1 MSTLN
6 VNNQKY
12 LAILYDFVQKEHV
25 WKALRWINTVSEENK
40 KGLRVIKAIIE
51 VRGMKKF
58 RASETNSSV
67 FKSHRDKLADATSI
81 ANLDTEEA
89 RKFFR

>member
-1 MSTLN
+1 MYEL
-6 VNNQKY
+6 
-12 LAILYDFVQKEHV
+12 VQKEHV
-25 WKALRWINTVSEENK
+25 WKALRWVNTISEENK

-58 RASETNSSV
+58 KASETGSSV
-67 FKSHRDKLADATSI
+67 FNSHKDKLAEATSI
-81 ANLDTEEA
+81 GNLDTEEA